1 MLKDIEEH
9 EMDKLT
15 DLKRFICFFY
25 MVFKV
30 WFLLH
35 FIHKGKDKVHYQEKI
50 AQMAGD
56 LIKKMGIKVII
67 DNQQKLTSWHGML
80 VSNHISW
87 LEIVA
92 IRAYLPVYYIAKIEV
107 QNFPFLGRIA
117 QALGSIFI
125 SRQQKTTT
133 SFKVK
138 QVTNSLIAGNNVVLF
153 PEATTSDGTNIL
165 PFKVSYFQAAIDAQ
179 AAVLPIMIKYLNANG
194 SINTKVAYWD
204 DINLIESVWQIAKQ
218 RDVTLHINVLE
229 AIDSQGLN
237 AVECAQ
243 QAREAIV
250 KAFRT
255 FNVS

>member
-1 MLKDIEEH
+1 
-9 EMDKLT
+9 
-15 DLKRFICFFY
+15 
-25 MVFKV
+25 
-30 WFLLH
+30 
-35 FIHKGKDKVHYQEKI
+35 
-50 AQMAGD
+50 MAGD